1 MSTAQPPKQP
11 ARTAVA
17 SLLSSLQSSGFIVTI
32 LALLVAG
39 VVILAPSLRILAEQQ
54 QEIAQLRAE
63 LEQTQQEVFDLEE
76 QRERW
81 KDPSFVETQA
91 RERLMFVYPGDI
103 TYLVIDDLED
113 DGEDD
118 ADTVIS
124 PTIVAAETDWR
135 EALLASYLVAATTSR
150 APVVQDEAVPEGI
163 PSPEDTTGDSTGD
176 SNEPGD
182 ISGEPA
188 Q

>member
-1 MSTAQPPKQP
+1 VSTAQPPKQP

-63 LEQTQQEVFDLEE
+63 LEQTQQEVFGLEE

-113 DGEDD
+113 DGDD

>member
-54 QEIAQLRAE
+54 QEIAQLRDE

-76 QRERW
+76 QRE
-81 KDPSFVETQA
+81 
-91 RERLMFVYPGDI
+91 
-103 TYLVIDDLED
+103 
-113 DGEDD
+113 
-118 ADTVIS
+118 
-124 PTIVAAETDWR
+124 
-135 EALLASYLVAATTSR
+135 
-150 APVVQDEAVPEGI
+150 
-163 PSPEDTTGDSTGD
+163 
-176 SNEPGD
+176 
-182 ISGEPA
+182 
-188 Q
+188 

>member
-1 MSTAQPPKQP
+1 VSTAQPPKQP

-113 DGEDD
+113 DGDD

-182 ISGEPA
+182 LSGEPA

>member
-1 MSTAQPPKQP
+1 MSTAQPPQKQGRK
-11 ARTAVA
+11 AAA
-17 SLLSSLQSSGFIVTI
+17 SLLLSLQSSGFIVTI

-39 VVILAPSLRILAEQQ
+39 VVILSPSLRILAEQQ
-54 QEIAQLRAE
+54 QEIAQLRVE

-103 TYLVIDDLED
+103 TYLVIDDLGD
-113 DGEDD
+113 DGDD
-118 ADTVIS
+118 TDTVIS
-124 PTIVAAETDWR
+124 QNIVAAQTDWR
-135 EALLASYLVAATTSR
+135 EALLSSYLVAATTSR
-150 APVVQDEAVPEGI
+150 APVAQDEAVPERI
-163 PSPEDTTGDSTGD
+163 PSPEDTSVETV
-176 SNEPGD
+176 
-182 ISGEPA
+182 

>member
-1 MSTAQPPKQP
+1 VSTAQTPKQP

>member
-1 MSTAQPPKQP
+1 VTTAQPPKQP

-113 DGEDD
+113 DGDE

-124 PTIVAAETDWR
+124 ESIVAAETDWR

-150 APVVQDEAVPEGI
+150 APVAQDEAGPEGI
-163 PSPEDTTGDSTGD
+163 PSPEDTTGD

>member
-1 MSTAQPPKQP
+1 MSTAQPPNQP

-113 DGEDD
+113 DGDE